1 MLTLYNTEPSV
12 STINF
17 DLTALTVGFSWLTII
32 SRDTFSVSD
41 KNESLN
47 KSYSDLWGLWK
58 FILFALSLLGLIQ
71 DYHL

>member
-47 KSYSDLWGLWK
+47 KSYSDL
-58 FILFALSLLGLIQ
+58 
-71 DYHL
+71 